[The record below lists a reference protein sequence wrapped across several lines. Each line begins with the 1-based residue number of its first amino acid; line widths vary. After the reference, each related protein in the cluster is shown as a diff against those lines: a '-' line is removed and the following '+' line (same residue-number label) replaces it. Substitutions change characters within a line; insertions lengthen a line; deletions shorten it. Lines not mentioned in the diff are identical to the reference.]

1 MHRTL
6 AIPLTLALLTGVGPA
21 TSEEVLVDGI
31 AAQVGPD
38 IVLISEVMQLAAGQE
53 RAMRAQ
59 GATQSDIALV
69 RSDAL
74 EAVIESRL
82 IERVVRDAELQA
94 TDAEIDTTVEAIAQE
109 NEISVREMQQSVAAQ
124 QMEWTEYRKQIKREL
139 ERRKVVNAILGSK
152 VTVDDDEI
160 QALYREQHASQP
172 DSGTEVHLRQILVPG
187 SKEGGLSLSEAC
199 KVAHRA
205 RDRVA
210 GGEPFEEVA
219 VRYSVV
225 AVQNGGDLGWVHMD
239 SVAGWMGELIQ
250 PLEPGQLS
258 EVHELP
264 IACTFVQVV
273 DRKEWE
279 PVSLEEVRMNLQQQ
293 IYEKKL
299 MEEYRTWMEELRKMT
314 FIERRGYFADAAGF
328 KKRAKK
334 STFEEGLSGHSVLG
348 GASGAEVER

>member
-1 MHRTL
+1 MRRTL
-6 AIPLTLALLTGVGPA
+6 AIPLILALLIGVGPA

-94 TDAEIDTTVEAIAQE
+94 TDAEIDATIEAIAQE
-109 NEISVREMQQSVAAQ
+109 NQLSIREMQRSVASQ
-124 QMEWTEYRKQIKREL
+124 QMEWAEYRKQIQREL

-160 QALYREQHASQP
+160 KALYHEQHAAQP
-172 DSGTEVHLRQILVPG
+172 ESGSEVHLRQILVPG
-187 SKEGGLSLSEAC
+187 NEEGGVSIAEAC
-199 KVAHRA
+199 KLTHRA
-205 RDRVA
+205 RDRIA
-210 GGEPFEEVA
+210 GGEPFEDVA
-219 VRYSVV
+219 ARYSVI
-225 AVQNGGDLGWVHMD
+225 ALQNGGDLGWVHLD
-239 SVAGWMGELIQ
+239 SIAGWMVEMIE

-258 EVHELP
+258 AVHQLP
-264 IACTFVQVV
+264 VACTFVQLVE
-273 DRKEWE
+273 RKEWN
-279 PVSLEEVRMNLQQQ
+279 PVTLEEVRASLQQQ
-293 IYEKKL
+293 IYEQKL
-299 MEEYRTWMEELRKMT
+299 MEEYRTWMEQLRKRT
-314 FIERRGYFADAAGF
+314 FIERRGYFAEAAGF
-328 KKRAKK
+328 QKRAKK
-334 STFEEGLSGHSVLG
+334 SDFEEGLSGHSVLR
-348 GASGAEVER
+348 GAAGAEAQQ